1 MGRVFLASVAFAAAC
16 AVAGPA
22 GARTADVPDCTPTMR
37 ATVNPRQ
44 APTGVDL
51 NAHQS
56 IGLDYVVTGCN
67 LISQGTKV
75 RVEGLGDP
83 AAVVG
88 TFEADGDGIGYLH
101 LDFKRSAVPPGSN
114 DVRIV
119 ISGPLVRTSVL
130 TFILDKRSPMWIAWV
145 IALIGFVGG
154 LLLFGL
160 RTLESNVG
168 WWKVWDWKAFQPVS
182 GILVLIAVGGASLGI
197 LFGGLPIDW
206 TAGTGWWPFFL
217 KVGTAA
223 IGAATAIA
231 AGKAIKDG

>member
-1 MGRVFLASVAFAAAC
+1 LLVSLAFAAAFV
-16 AVAGPA
+16 VAGPA
-22 GARTADVPDCTPTMR
+22 DARTSDVPDCTPTMR
-37 ATVNPRQ
+37 ATVNPQ
-44 APTGVDL
+44 QTPTGVDL

-56 IGLDYVVTGCN
+56 VGLDYVVTGCN
-67 LISQGTKV
+67 LTSQDTSV
-75 RVEGLGDP
+75 RIEGLGDP
-83 AAVVG
+83 AAVAG

-101 LDFKRSAVPPGSN
+101 LDFKRSAIPPGSN

-130 TFILDKRSPMWIAWV
+130 TFILDKRSPIWIAWL

-160 RTLESNVG
+160 RTLDSNVG
-168 WWKVWDWKAFQPVS
+168 WWKVWRWKAFQPVS
-182 GILVLIAVGGASLGI
+182 GILVLVAAGGASLGV
-197 LFGGLPIDW
+197 LFASLPIDW
-206 TAGTGWWPFFL
+206 NARTDWWPFFL

-231 AGKAIKDG
+231 AGQAVTGGK